1 MNDNL
6 FIILTIMQMTK
17 RPTLQKNNAK
27 VVRFLVLL
35 STIKYY
41 DTIKCY

>member
-1 MNDNL
+1 MNDEDIDNYADDK
-6 FIILTIMQMTK
+6 TAYA
-17 RPTLQKNNAK
+17 PKNNAK